1 MKKFVVLAGFALAAL
16 IVALPERAA
25 AGPYSLGGI
34 ARIGGI
40 GGSYG
45 LNWGPRFISWRGY
58 GFSGWSPGVYRGTR
72 SNGYMSYYPQYSNGY
87 TAYYPP
93 EQDLDTNAVTLRLQ
107 VPSGARVWLEGKETS
122 QSGADRMFVS
132 PSLEPGYEYV
142 YHIRVQWVQNGE
154 TVERNR
160 GVTVH
165 PGDLI
170 NLSIVK

>member
-1 MKKFVVLAGFALAAL
+1 MKKFVVLAGLGLAAL
-16 IVALPERAA
+16 IVALPERVA

-45 LNWGPRFISWRGY
+45 LNWGPRFIGWRGY
-58 GFSGWSPGVYRGTR
+58 GFSGWSPGVYRGT
-72 SNGYMSYYPQYSNGY
+72 YSNGY
-87 TAYYPP
+87 TSYYP
-93 EQDLDTNAVTLRLQ
+93 QDQDMDENAVTVRLQ
-107 VPSGARVWLEGKETS
+107 VPSGARVWVEGKETS
-122 QSGADRMFVS
+122 QNGANRMFMS

-142 YHIRVQWVQNGE
+142 YHIRVQWNQNGE

-160 GVTVH
+160 EVTVH
-165 PGDLI
+165 AGDFI

>member
-1 MKKFVVLAGFALAAL
+1 MKKFVVLAGLGLAAL

-25 AGPYSLGGI
+25 ARSYGLGGV
-34 ARIGGI
+34 ARIGNI

-72 SNGYMSYYPQYSNGY
+72 SNGY

-93 EQDLDTNAVTLRLQ
+93 EQDIDSNAVTLRLQ

-142 YHIRVQWVQNGE
+142 YHIRVQWNQNGQ

-160 GVTVH
+160 EVTVH
-165 PGDLI
+165 AGDAI
-170 NLSIVK
+170 NLNIVK

>member
-1 MKKFVVLAGFALAAL
+1 MKKFVVLAGLGLAAL
-16 IVALPERAA
+16 FVALPERAA
-25 AGPYSLGGI
+25 AQRYGLGGV
-34 ARIGGI
+34 ARIGNI

-45 LNWGPRFISWRGY
+45 LNWGPRFVGWRGY
-58 GFSGWSPGVYRGTR
+58 GFSGWSPGVYRGTY
-72 SNGYMSYYPQYSNGY
+72 SGTYSNGY

-93 EQDLDTNAVTLRLQ
+93 EQDIDSNAVTLRLQ

-122 QSGADRMFVS
+122 QNGTNRMFVS

-142 YHIRVQWVQNGE
+142 YHIRVQWVQDGE

-160 GVTVH
+160 EVTVH

>member
-1 MKKFVVLAGFALAAL
+1 MKKFVVLAGLGLAAL

-25 AGPYSLGGI
+25 ARSYGLGGV
-34 ARIGGI
+34 ARIGNI

-45 LNWGPRFISWRGY
+45 LNWGPRFVGWRGY
-58 GFSGWSPGVYRGTR
+58 GFSGWSPGVYRGT
-72 SNGYMSYYPQYSNGY
+72 YSNGY
-87 TAYYPP
+87 TSYYPE
-93 EQDLDTNAVTLRLQ
+93 EQDVDTNSVTIRMQ

-142 YHIRVQWVQNGE
+142 YHIRVQWTQNGK

-160 GVTVH
+160 EVTVH
-165 PGDLI
+165 AGDFISL
-170 NLSIVK
+170 NMAK

>member
-1 MKKFVVLAGFALAAL
+1 MKKFVVFAGLGLAAL
-16 IVALPERAA
+16 FVALPERAA
-25 AGPYSLGGI
+25 AQRYGLGGV
-34 ARIGGI
+34 ARIGNI

-45 LNWGPRFISWRGY
+45 LNWGPRFVGWRGY
-58 GFSGWSPGVYRGTR
+58 GWSGWSPGVYRGTR
-72 SNGYMSYYPQYSNGY
+72 SSGYMSYYPQYSNGY

-93 EQDLDTNAVTLRLQ
+93 EQDIDSNAVTLRLQ

-142 YHIRVQWVQNGE
+142 YHIRVQWVQDGE

-160 GVTVH
+160 EVTVH

>member
-1 MKKFVVLAGFALAAL
+1 MKKFVVCAGLGLAAL
-16 IVALPERAA
+16 FVALPERAA
-25 AGPYSLGGI
+25 AQRYGVGGV
-34 ARIGGI
+34 ARIGSI

-45 LNWGPRFISWRGY
+45 LNWGPRFIGSRGY
-58 GFSGWSPGVYRGTR
+58 GFSGWSPGVYRSTR
-72 SNGYMSYYPQYSNGY
+72 SNGYTSYYPQD
-87 TAYYPP
+87 
-93 EQDLDTNAVTLRLQ
+93 QDMDENAVTLRLQ

-122 QSGADRMFVS
+122 QNGTNRMFVS

-160 GVTVH
+160 EVTVH

>member
-1 MKKFVVLAGFALAAL
+1 MKKFVVLAGLALAAL

-25 AGPYSLGGI
+25 AKSYGLGGV
-34 ARIGGI
+34 ARIGNI

-45 LNWGPRFISWRGY
+45 LNWGPRFVGWRGY
-58 GFSGWSPGVYRGTR
+58 GWSGWSPGVYRGT
-72 SNGYMSYYPQYSNGY
+72 YSNGY
-87 TAYYPP
+87 TSYYPE
-93 EQDLDTNAVTLRLQ
+93 EQDVDTNAVTIRMQ

-122 QSGADRMFVS
+122 QGGTNRMLVS

-160 GVTVH
+160 EVTVH

>member
-25 AGPYSLGGI
+25 ARSYGLGGV
-34 ARIGGI
+34 ARIGNI

-45 LNWGPRFISWRGY
+45 LNWGPRFVGWRGY
-58 GFSGWSPGVYRGTR
+58 GFYGWSPGVYRGTY
-72 SNGYMSYYPQYSNGY
+72 SGTYSNGY
-87 TAYYPP
+87 TSYYP
-93 EQDLDTNAVTLRLQ
+93 QDQDMDENAVTVRLQ
-107 VPSGARVWLEGKETS
+107 VPSGARVWVEGKETS
-122 QSGADRMFVS
+122 QSGANRMFMS

-142 YHIRVQWVQNGE
+142 YHIRVQWNQNGE

-160 GVTVH
+160 EVTVH
-165 PGDLI
+165 AGDFI